1 MNISLGPNFVS
12 PEWKCPLNRGI
23 SKKRFHCIIFYLSV
37 QLRTNTCKTE
47 VLFIFI
53 SIITIIIIMIIIKS
67 FNKDKH
73 ITFRY

>member
-1 MNISLGPNFVS
+1 MNISPGPNFAS
-12 PEWKCPLNRGI
+12 PEWKCPLNSGI

-53 SIITIIIIMIIIKS
+53 PIITIIIIMIIIKS

>member
-1 MNISLGPNFVS
+1 MNISPGPNFAS
-12 PEWKCPLNRGI
+12 PEWKCPLNRGT
-23 SKKRFHCIIFYLSV
+23 SKKRFNCIIFYLSV

-53 SIITIIIIMIIIKS
+53 PIITIIIIMIIITS